1 MNIITLYDE
10 VNSINVELTDVQGL
24 QELTQTVSLSEDKT
38 VTFSVTGEMSIIG
51 NSGYAFLRNFFF
63 GCDDLCNN
71 QSLKAS
77 IYISCCDTSQDFIIY
92 ISDSFGFST
101 TFNSSI
107 SPPPSSSSI
116 LALLSS
122 SLFYLSFI
130 LASLAF

>member
-77 IYISCCDTSQDFIIY
+77 IYISCCDTSQDFIIEKESVKY
-92 ISDSFGFST
+92 DITNCRIDFEMLTSSEPCNTCFEPGFGMVLW
-101 TFNSSI
+101 I
-107 SPPPSSSSI
+107 V
-116 LALLSS
+116 
-122 SLFYLSFI
+122 
-130 LASLAF
+130 